1 MGAIAAKL
9 AAKRA
14 LRSPEGEAER
24 MYEQEQERI
33 ADEKKKQVPSCDDVG
48 GRCVGACEMQSLCL
62 ILHSSLLSCLPC

>member
-33 ADEKKKQVPSCDDVG
+33 ADEKKKQVPSRAMMWAADVLVHVK
-48 GRCVGACEMQSLCL
+48 CNLL

>member
-33 ADEKKKQVPSCDDVG
+33 ADEKKKQVPSRAMMWA
-48 GRCVGACEMQSLCL
+48 GRCVGAFY
-62 ILHSSLLSCLPC
+62 SSLLSCLPC